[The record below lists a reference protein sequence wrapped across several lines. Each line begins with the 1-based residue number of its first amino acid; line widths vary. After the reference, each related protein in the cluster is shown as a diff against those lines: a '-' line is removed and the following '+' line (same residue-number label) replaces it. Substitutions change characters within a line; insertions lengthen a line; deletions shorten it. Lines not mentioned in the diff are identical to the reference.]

1 VHPDAPTYVLHKG
14 ERVTVRERSEGLLA
28 LEAEWDPEETR
39 PPLHLHPHQDE
50 RFEVLEGEL
59 TVQLK
64 GKTRVLSA
72 GETLEVPRRTAHR
85 MWNASEQPARAR
97 WEVRPALRTEEMFAA
112 IDRSRAFASQPKTG
126 GMTLLGA
133 APVLSEFSDEFRLT
147 APSLIMKPVMAML
160 SLVARRRGYP
170 TPANG

>member
-39 PPLHLHPHQDE
+39 PPAHLHPHQDE

-59 TVQLK
+59 TVELK
-64 GKTRVLSA
+64 GKARVLRA
-72 GETLEVPRRTAHR
+72 GETVEVPRRTAHR
-85 MWNASEQPARAR
+85 MWNASDRPARAR

-112 IDRSRAFASQPKTG
+112 VDRSRAYRSMPKTG
-126 GMTLLGA
+126 GMTVLGA

-147 APSLIMKPVMAML
+147 APALMMRPLMAGL
-160 SLVARRRGYP
+160 ALVARRRGYP
-170 TPANG
+170 SP